1 MIQERRCD
9 IAPRVFSSGFHPLWR
24 HTLLLFQLLRAP
36 VGSRLVR
43 TDFDGVTLT
52 LGITTTYPNASCP
65 ACGGE
70 SQRVHSRYT
79 RHLADE
85 PAFGR
90 RVRLQMTVR
99 RFLCPDSG
107 CPRRIFAEPLDGF
120 ATRHARTTTRLAQT
134 HLAIGSALGGEA
146 GARLAEKT
154 AMPTSPDTLLR
165 RVKQAGARSSPSPRL
180 VGIDDW
186 AWRKGQ
192 RYGTIVVDLETS
204 DVVDLL
210 PDRDAATVKVW
221 LEAHPGI
228 ELVSRDRSS
237 AYAQAAAEAAP
248 DAQQVADRWHL
259 LKNVREAIERLLE
272 RHLPAITNALGPANP
287 DPGGVDA
294 SPGDEPDPTTAVD
307 AAPEE
312 ALSASPRRQAALA
325 KRRRRVGRFER
336 VHELR
341 RQGLPIRQIARDL
354 AMSRNAVRR
363 YLRRE
368 QCPDW
373 SPGRATRS
381 RMDAHREWIDARVTA
396 GRINASELH
405 RELAARGVRLSYA
418 TIRRYLTKRLGR
430 AGKTRPRVNAAK
442 PKPTPPPSPKQLSF
456 DWIHRAE
463 NRTVEAQAR
472 LDKVRG
478 ASPEL
483 TIALD
488 LADEFTA
495 LIRKRSTGTLKDWLS
510 RAEVSPCPE
519 VRNFAE
525 GIRRDESAVN
535 AAATMRWSNGPVE
548 GHVNRLKTI
557 KRQMYGRAGFPLLK
571 ARVVNAA

>member
-1 MIQERRCD
+1 
-9 IAPRVFSSGFHPLWR
+9 
-24 HTLLLFQLLRAP
+24 LLLFQLLRAP
-36 VGSRLVR
+36 AGSRLVR
-43 TDFDGVTLT
+43 TDFDGLTLT
-52 LGITTTYPNASCP
+52 LGIATTHPGASCP

-79 RHLADE
+79 RHLAEE

-90 RVRLQMTVR
+90 RVRLQMNLR
-99 RFLCPDSG
+99 RFLCHNSG
-107 CPRRIFAEPLDGF
+107 CPRQIFVEPLGGL
-120 ATRHARTTTRLAQT
+120 AARHARTTTRLAQA

-146 GARLAEKT
+146 GARLAEKV

-165 RVKQAGARSSPSPRL
+165 RVKRAGSRSSPSPRL

-186 AWRKGQ
+186 AWCKGQ

-204 DVVDLL
+204 EVIDLL
-210 PDRDAATVKVW
+210 PDRDAATVGTW
-221 LEAHPGI
+221 LAAHPGV
-228 ELVSRDRSS
+228 ELVSRDRAS
-237 AYAQAAAEAAP
+237 AYSRAATEAASQ
-248 DAQQVADRWHL
+248 AQQVADRWHL

-272 RHLPAITNALGPANP
+272 RHQAIIADAFRPVDP
-287 DPGGVDA
+287 DPVRADA
-294 SPGDEPDPTTAVD
+294 SPGDGPSTAPEM
-307 AAPEE
+307 APEE
-312 ALSASPRRQAALA
+312 SSTASIRREVALA
-325 KRRRRVGRFER
+325 RRVRRVERFER
-336 VHELR
+336 VQELR
-341 RQGLPIRQIARDL
+341 RQGMPIRQIAREL
-354 AMSRNAVRR
+354 GMSRMAVRR

-368 QCPDW
+368 RCPDW

-381 RMDAHREWIDARVTA
+381 RMDAHREWIDARIA
-396 GRINASELH
+396 EGRINASELH

-418 TIRRYLTKRLGR
+418 TVRRSVTKRLGR
-430 AGKTRPRVNAAK
+430 AGRTRPRVNAARPQPK
-442 PKPTPPPSPKQLSF
+442 PKAIPPPSPKQLSF
-456 DWIHRAE
+456 DWIRRPEDRTAE
-463 NRTVEAQAR
+463 AEVR
-472 LDKVRG
+472 LDKIRA
-478 ASPEL
+478 ASPDL

-495 LIRKRSTGTLKDWLS
+495 LIRKRSTGTLKEWLS

-519 VRNFAE
+519 VRHFAE

-535 AAATMRWSNGPVE
+535 AAVILRWSNGPVE

>member
-1 MIQERRCD
+1 M
-9 IAPRVFSSGFHPLWR
+9 
-24 HTLLLFQLLRAP
+24 LLFPLLRAP

-52 LGITTTYPNASCP
+52 LGIATTHPNASCP

-70 SQRVHSRYT
+70 SQRVHSRYS
-79 RHLADE
+79 RHLAEE

-99 RFLCPDSG
+99 RFLCLDSA
-107 CPRRIFAEPLDGF
+107 CPRRIFVEPLGGF
-120 ATRHARTTTRLAQT
+120 AARHARTTTRLART

-165 RVKQAGARSSPSPRL
+165 RVKRAGARSSPSPRL

-186 AWRKGQ
+186 AWCKGQ

-204 DVVDLL
+204 EVIDLL
-210 PDRDAATVKVW
+210 PDRDAATVKTW

-237 AYAQAAAEAAP
+237 VYSQASTEAAP
-248 DAQQVADRWHL
+248 KAQQVADRWHL

-272 RHLPAITNALGPANP
+272 RHLPIITESFKATDPA
-287 DPGGVDA
+287 PGEV
-294 SPGDEPDPTTAVD
+294 PGDEPSPALDSVS
-307 AAPEE
+307 EE
-312 ALSASPRRQAALA
+312 TPSDSPRKEAALA
-325 KRRRRVGRFER
+325 RRRRRVGRFQQ
-336 VHELR
+336 VHELH
-341 RQGLPIRQIARDL
+341 RQGAPIRQIARDL
-354 AMSRNAVRR
+354 AMSRKAVRR
-363 YLRRE
+363 YLRHE
-368 QCPDW
+368 KCPDW
-373 SPGRATRS
+373 GPRRPKRS
-381 RMDAHREWIDARVTA
+381 GMDEHREWVDARVA
-396 GRINASELH
+396 EGRINASELH
-405 RELAARGVRLSYA
+405 RELAARGVRVSYA
-418 TIRRYLTKRLGR
+418 TVRRSLTNRLGR

-442 PKPTPPPSPKQLSF
+442 PKPIRPPSPRQLSF
-456 DWIHRAE
+456 DWVRRPE
-463 NRTVEAQAR
+463 KRTVEAQAR
-472 LDKVRG
+472 LDKIRA
-478 ASPEL
+478 ASPDL

-488 LADEFTA
+488 LSDEFKS
-495 LIRKRSTGTLKDWLS
+495 LIRKQSSGTLQDWLT
-510 RAEVSPCPE
+510 RAEASPCPE
-519 VRNFAE
+519 VRHFAE

-535 AAATMRWSNGPVE
+535 AAVTLPWSNGPVE

-557 KRQMYGRAGFPLLK
+557 KRQMYGRAGFTLLK